1 MSQKTTHL
9 FSTHTLP
16 KRSFPKFLANKDVV
30 PVNIVNAINR
40 VMLERRLRVKKTQ
53 NLVLAHKDTDE
64 EKLMDITTRSQ
75 DMLITANTV
84 FPFVLFP
91 DTISMDRQQLTIVH
105 RAFFR
110 TANTISVQID
120 DILNVE
126 SNVGPFFG
134 SLRLSSKYFINNYK
148 SIHFL
153 SRFNALKIQRL
164 IQGYMIAHHRRINCS
179 TIEKGH
185 LVFLLNDLGRG
196 TAK

>member
-1 MSQKTTHL
+1 MSRVTE
-9 FSTHTLP
+9 FS
-16 KRSFPKFLANKDVV
+16 RVV

-40 VMLERRLRVKKTQ
+40 GLLRHRLNRKKTQ
-53 NLVLAHKDTDE
+53 NLVLAHEDTDE
-64 EKLMDITTRSQ
+64 EKLVGITTGAQ
-75 DMLITANTV
+75 DILITANTV

-105 RAFFR
+105 RPFFL

-134 SLRLSSKYFINNYK
+134 SLHLFSKYFTNNVK
-148 SIHFL
+148 SINFL
-153 SRFNALKIQRL
+153 SRRNALKIQRL
-164 IQGYMIAHHRRINCS
+164 IQGYMIAHHRQINCS
-179 TIEKGH
+179 NIEKDH
-185 LVFLLNDLGRG
+185 LVVLLNDLGQG